1 MKRKRPAKPAKF
13 IQLICRSFPGH
24 EDILYA
30 LDGAGVVWELLYG
43 DPPIRWCEVPSERE
57 YLSESMIQ

>member
-13 IQLICRSFPGH
+13 IQLICRSFS
-24 EDILYA
+24 EQDAVVYA
-30 LDGAGVVWELLYG
+30 LDEAGVVWELLYE

-57 YLSESMIQ
+57 YLSENR